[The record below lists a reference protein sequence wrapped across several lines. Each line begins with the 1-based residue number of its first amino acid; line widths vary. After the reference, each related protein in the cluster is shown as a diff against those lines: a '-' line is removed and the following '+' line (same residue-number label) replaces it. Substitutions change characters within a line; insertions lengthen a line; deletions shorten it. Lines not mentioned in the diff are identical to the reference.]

1 MISYHDVK
9 LMHKLLK
16 CVDHSDLDFNSIR
29 MEFLTNAKKEKSLS
43 KNYMQLVALIIFES
57 LSISRAWIKKE
68 SGYNCYADER
78 QVSKYGK

>member
-29 MEFLTNAKKEKSLS
+29 MEFLTNAKKKKKSFKELH
-43 KNYMQLVALIIFES
+43 A
-57 LSISRAWIKKE
+57 ISCSNNI
-68 SGYNCYADER
+68 
-78 QVSKYGK
+78 